1 MSTEVDLKQEDR
13 ALVFRLGFSG
23 SNLNVTTFLTLKF
36 APLSETKK
44 EKFKL
49 QKLNFSQAQLRLNLR
64 RSYPTK
70 KSELTPGIKFFK
82 IFFKKVLTKL
92 HDVHIMIL

>member
-44 EKFKL
+44 EKFSEK
-49 QKLNFSQAQLRLNLR
+49 
-64 RSYPTK
+64 RSA
-70 KSELTPGIKFFK
+70 KSFLS
-82 IFFKKVLTKL
+82 LARHAML
-92 HDVHIMIL
+92 C